1 MEVALQPNKCP
12 AAFFP
17 TRLFQSLFLWK
28 WLYSRAG
35 RSETG
40 SEDVVSILVFMEVA
54 LQHRPRG
61 WRYLKRRS
69 FNPCF
74 YGSGSTAITADLIRC
89 LSEGF
94 QSLFLWKWLYSLH
107 RRGHNRRDGVVS
119 ILVFM
124 EVALQQLCHCLSP
137 CLLFV
142 SILVFMEV
150 ALQHRH
156 AYEEEP
162 GVLVSILVFME
173 VALQL
178 AGGRH

>member
-1 MEVALQPNKCP
+1 MEVALQQR
-12 AAFFP
+12 A
-17 TRLFQSLFLWK
+17 T
-28 WLYSRAG
+28 SRQG
-35 RSETG
+35 RPLTC
-40 SEDVVSILVFMEVA
+40 
-54 LQHRPRG
+54 
-61 WRYLKRRS
+61 

-150 ALQHRH
+150 ALQLGMLTPR
-156 AYEEEP
+156 
-162 GVLVSILVFME
+162 VSRNFGFNPCFYGSGSTAKARKTTSRLI
-173 VALQL
+173 
-178 AGGRH
+178 